1 MAIAPAPNAAI
12 AMGAIADSRTSW
24 LGSSIRGSSRHHW
37 RGVAAIDQEN
47 VVLADGKPGFACPRR
62 SERLP
67 EAPKPKLIVHLL
79 VDHGLRYKLRARNQ
93 GEPMRKIAALAAL
106 IIPASASASLTPSA
120 TGPYVAL
127 AYSPL
132 HVGSVI
138 YGYNTVLA
146 DAQSSAL
153 ALCRKVLKT
162 GCRGSIWVQNGW
174 IAYASVHGP
183 RGGVGWGYGASKSFA
198 SNTAMKWCLATQHTA
213 PNMGKCGLDLVMPT
227 KPVNTRHARGGHW

>member
-1 MAIAPAPNAAI
+1 
-12 AMGAIADSRTSW
+12 
-24 LGSSIRGSSRHHW
+24 
-37 RGVAAIDQEN
+37 
-47 VVLADGKPGFACPRR
+47 
-62 SERLP
+62 
-67 EAPKPKLIVHLL
+67 
-79 VDHGLRYKLRARNQ
+79 
-93 GEPMRKIAALAAL
+93 MRKIAALAAL
-106 IIPASASASLTPSA
+106 IIPASASASPTPSA

-153 ALCRKVLKT
+153 AFCRKVLKT

-183 RGGVGWGYGASKSFA
+183 RGGVGWGYGA
-198 SNTAMKWCLATQHTA
+198 
-213 PNMGKCGLDLVMPT
+213 
-227 KPVNTRHARGGHW
+227 

>member
-1 MAIAPAPNAAI
+1 MSNQSPRWPRPILDSGTPRRTMVLRHPQTRVYQSDRA
-12 AMGAIADSRTSW
+12 SRT
-24 LGSSIRGSSRHHW
+24 
-37 RGVAAIDQEN
+37 
-47 VVLADGKPGFACPRR
+47 ACRTATHPTDHTPRNPTR
-62 SERLP
+62 ESEKFMPSPLTKVSP
-67 EAPKPKLIVHLL
+67 YQL
-79 VDHGLRYKLRARNQ
+79 VDHGLPYKLRARNQ
-93 GEPMRKIAALAAL
+93 GEPVRKIAALAAL

-120 TGPYVAL
+120 TGRYVAL

-153 ALCRKVLKT
+153 ALCRKALKT

-227 KPVNTRHARGGHW
+227 KPLNTRHARGGHW